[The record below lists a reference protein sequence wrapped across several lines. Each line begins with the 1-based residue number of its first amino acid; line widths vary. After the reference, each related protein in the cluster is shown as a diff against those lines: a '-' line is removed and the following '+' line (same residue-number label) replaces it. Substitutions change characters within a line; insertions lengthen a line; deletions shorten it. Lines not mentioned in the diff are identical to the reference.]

1 MITPSFSLTATE
13 RVLPKLA
20 LDFTTASLDS
30 RITFTRSGATATAVN
45 SSGYVALVAADTPRF
60 DYNPVTLICK
70 GLLIEESRTNLF
82 TYSEDF
88 TGWTFSQASVVSS
101 AITSPANDLTTTKLL
116 ENTAT
121 AQHLVRKSISVTSG
135 TSYTVSIYAQKAER
149 DWLYIVG
156 GGNAG
161 APSAYFDLTNGVVG
175 TVGSGTAATI
185 SDAGNGFY
193 RCTISK
199 AATVTGSALFSFAP
213 ATSNGGAS
221 YAGNDPSTDPTGIYI
236 WGAQL
241 EAGAFATSYIP
252 TTTTALT
259 RNADVATM
267 TGTNFSDW
275 FNASEGTFAVTAW
288 PAPLPDL
295 GVSTTGTL
303 LCAASLGNSLTAQ
316 ISLLFRTEAS
326 SRVNRGAMYVRDATG
341 AVPIETAANETYPNN
356 TYTTGVSAL
365 KSNDWAFA
373 ANGSAVATSALYTLP
388 AVAQMNI
395 GTNYNG
401 AGFLNGWVKE
411 ILYYPQRLTNAEVQA
426 FSKG

>member
-1 MITPSFSLTATE
+1 MITPSFALTATE

-20 LDFTTASLDS
+20 LDFTTATLDA
-30 RITFTRSGATATAVN
+30 RVTFTRSGATATAVN
-45 SSGYVALVAADTPRF
+45 SSGYVALVAANTPRF
-60 DYNPVTLICK
+60 DFNPLTLICK

-101 AITSPANDLTTTKLL
+101 AVTSPANDLTTTKLL

-213 ATSNGGAS
+213 ATGNGGAS

-241 EAGAFATSYIP
+241 EAGDFATSYIP
-252 TTTTALT
+252 TTIAQVT
-259 RNADVATM
+259 RTADVATM
-267 TGTNFSDW
+267 TGTDFSDW
-275 FNASEGTFAVTAW
+275 FNATEGAFLFECTAPVTGSSVFIGTVSDGTTTDRIRYMYNTGAMMISAVG
-288 PAPLPDL
+288 
-295 GVSTTGTL
+295 GVSQASIDGGTITVNVL
-303 LCAASLGNSLTAQ
+303 NKLCAAYEVDN
-316 ISLLFRTEAS
+316 
-326 SRVNRGAMYVRDATG
+326 Y
-341 AVPIETAANETYPNN
+341 
-356 TYTTGVSAL
+356 GVSA
-365 KSNDWAFA
+365 
-373 ANGSAVATSALYTLP
+373 NGNATVTDLSGTIP
-388 AVAQMNI
+388 TMNQCVWGSS
-395 GTNYNG
+395 GTQS
-401 AGFLNGWVKE
+401 FLNGHLSKISYYSQRIIDSE
-411 ILYYPQRLTNAEVQA
+411 IQA